1 MAYTPPQIKNVC
13 GEAPHLGLEDTM
25 TTAQKIIRAKVGL
38 LELAKQ
44 LGNVSQACKMMATRD
59 SFYRFKE
66 LYDAGGELAL
76 QEQLVR
82 GERFFITRCPP
93 RLPAG
98 RYAMFSARHNRCS
111 DPSNGSEYRR
121 GTQSFRSLV
130 RPGVSSCQG
139 RTCFYPPRCRPPTWA
154 SQPICRAWRRGRV
167 LGRSPASS
175 VRSHGR
181 YRNDLLRERHL
192 HSLRPKA
199 SLFMLFKL
207 RNSVATPVTPWML
220 TLAQRRPQ
228 GPRPAPACTSLRK
241 IFVFV

>member
-1 MAYTPPQIKNVC
+1 
-13 GEAPHLGLEDTM
+13 
-25 TTAQKIIRAKVGL
+25 
-38 LELAKQ
+38 
-44 LGNVSQACKMMATRD
+44 
-59 SFYRFKE
+59 
-66 LYDAGGELAL
+66 
-76 QEQLVR
+76 
-82 GERFFITRCPP
+82 
-93 RLPAG
+93 
-98 RYAMFSARHNRCS
+98 MFSARHNRCS

-241 IFVFV
+241 NFRFCDSYHSAANLRTFGSSAPIHPASKQPWSPPIRPGLFHWARLAAVLSPCALPHQIEAPLTLKWGRSE